1 MSTRTASLLSTIL
14 SIVLLLI
21 FAVLAVIFELI
32 ALNGASESQ
41 GMRAI
46 GISLACLG
54 VGAILLGALAWKTT
68 AFLIQK
74 FSLNPVLAVTLTTG
88 LALLVGGTISILSHL
103 HFHPAGRDAL
113 VAF

>member
-1 MSTRTASLLSTIL
+1 MSIRTASILSTVL
-14 SIVLLLI
+14 SVLLLLI

-32 ALNGASESQ
+32 ALNGVSESQ

-54 VGAILLGALAWKTT
+54 VGAILLGLLAWNAT

-74 FSLNPVLAVTLTTG
+74 FSLNPVLAVTLTTA
-88 LALLVGGTISILSHL
+88 LALLVGGTISIISIFISIPL
-103 HFHPAGRDAL
+103 AGIR
-113 VAF
+113 

>member
-1 MSTRTASLLSTIL
+1 MSTRAASILATIL
-14 SIVLLLI
+14 SLLLLLI

-41 GMRAI
+41 GMQAI

-54 VGAILLGALAWKTT
+54 TGAILLGVLAWKAT

-74 FSLNPVLAVTLTTG
+74 FNLNHNGHPN
-88 LALLVGGTISILSHL
+88 
-103 HFHPAGRDAL
+103 HFYVHPPGRDSITGPSRSIMASC
-113 VAF
+113 